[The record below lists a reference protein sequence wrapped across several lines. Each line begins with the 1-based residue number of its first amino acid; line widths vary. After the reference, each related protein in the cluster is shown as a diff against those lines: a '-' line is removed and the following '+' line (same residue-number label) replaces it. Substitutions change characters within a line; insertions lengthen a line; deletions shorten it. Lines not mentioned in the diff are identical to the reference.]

1 MPDLVKFFIN
11 GKAVTA
17 SEDES
22 IWEVSKREGNFIP
35 HLCHSNKLGYEAD
48 GNCRSCVVE
57 IKGERA
63 LAASCIRKPS
73 NGMEVITNNDKV
85 EKSQKLVLEL
95 LLSDQPEK
103 EKSHNQ
109 KSHFWEILQTNQISK
124 TRFPKKDSKI
134 VPSLDNSHPAMTVAL
149 DACIQCGLCI
159 RACRDVQVND
169 VLGMSGR
176 GTNSYPV
183 FDFDDLM
190 GSSSCVGCGECVQA
204 CPTGALMETAL
215 LDDNNVQ
222 TVFPDKHI
230 KSLCPFC
237 GVGCQTNVSVKDNSI
252 VAVNGDNGPAN
263 ENRLCV
269 KGRFGFDYI
278 NSPLRLTEPLIRI
291 DKKSKVWDLTIES
304 DDVYKYFRKASWEEA
319 LSYSSKKF
327 NSILN
332 NNPVNSLA
340 GFGSAKGSNEEAYLF
355 QKLIRT
361 GFKTNN
367 VDHCTRL
374 CHASSVAALLQSVG
388 SAAVTAP
395 FTAAKDAECIIVI
408 GARPEQ
414 NHPVAASYL
423 KQAVKNGSKLIIMD
437 PRKQNLSRYATH
449 HLQFNPGQ
457 DLSLLN
463 AMIYTIIEE
472 GLIDEDYVKNNTEG
486 FELLEKE
493 IKSFNPQI
501 MEKICGIN
509 SEIIREV
516 ARLYAKSKTSIIFW
530 GMGISQHVH
539 GTQNAFCLINLALIT
554 GQVGRDGTGLHPLR
568 GQNNVQGAS
577 DAGLI
582 PMSYPDYQRVDVNK
596 NLSEMESFW
605 NATLDPN
612 EGKTVVE
619 IIEDIYS
626 NKIKGL
632 YVQGENPAMS
642 DPDQNHARKALAK
655 LEHLVV
661 QDIFMTETAWHA
673 DVILP
678 ASAHAEKNG
687 TYTNTN
693 RQVQLGRAVVKTP
706 ENVKQ
711 DWWII
716 QEIAKRMGLDWNYQS
731 PKDIFNEMKLIMP
744 SLNNISWERLERDGF
759 VTYPVESEFELG
771 QDIIFNDGFP
781 TLNKLAKIT
790 PTKLIMPNDEL
801 SKEFPL
807 VLSTGRLLEHWHTGT
822 MTRKAVILDKLEPD
836 PIIFMNENDSKF
848 YGLDLNRKVKIKTRR
863 GEININVRL
872 DDDLLPGMIFL
883 PFCFK
888 EAAANILTNSTLDP
902 IGKIPELKF
911 SAASV
916 HQN

>member
-1 MPDLVKFFIN
+1 MSDLINFFIN
-11 GKAVTA
+11 GKAVKA
-17 SEDES
+17 NADDS

-35 HLCHSNKLGYEAD
+35 HLCHSDKSGYKAD

-57 IKGERA
+57 IKGERT
-63 LAASCIRKPS
+63 LAASCIRKPF

-95 LLSDQPEK
+95 LLSDQPVK
-103 EKSHNQ
+103 EKSHN
-109 KSHFWEILQTNQISK
+109 KNSYFWKILETKKISK
-124 TRFPKKDSKI
+124 TRFPKKDTKTI
-134 VPSLDNSHPAMTVAL
+134 PELDKSHPAMTVAL
-149 DACIQCGLCI
+149 DSCIQCGLCI

-169 VLGMSGR
+169 VLGMAGR

-190 GSSSCVGCGECVQA
+190 GTSSCVGCGECVQA

-215 LDDNNVQ
+215 LDNNNIQ
-222 TVFPDKHI
+222 TIFPDKHV

-237 GVGCQTNVSVKDNSI
+237 GVGCQTKVSVKNNSI
-252 VAVNGDNGPAN
+252 IAVNGDNGPAN

-278 NSPLRLTEPLIRI
+278 NSPSRLTEPLIRI
-291 DKKSKVWDLTIES
+291 NKDSKSWDLTIDS
-304 DDVYKYFRKASWEEA
+304 KDIYKYFRKASWEEA
-319 LSYSSKKF
+319 LSYSSNKF

-423 KQAVKNGSKLIIMD
+423 KQAVKNGSKLIIID

-472 GLIDEDYVKNNTEG
+472 GLINKDYIKNNTEG

-493 IKSFNPQI
+493 IKDFKPLL
-501 MEKICGIN
+501 MEKLCGIKADV
-509 SEIIREV
+509 IKEV

-554 GQVGRDGTGLHPLR
+554 GQVGREGTGLHPLR

-582 PMSYPDYQRVDVNK
+582 PMSYPDYQRVSVNK
-596 NLSEMESFW
+596 NQLEMERFW
-605 NATLDPN
+605 DVTLDPN
-612 EGKTVVE
+612 EGRTVVE
-619 IIEDIYS
+619 IIEDIAS
-626 NKIKGL
+626 NNIKGL

-642 DPDQNHARKALAK
+642 DPDQIHARKALAK

-678 ASAHAEKNG
+678 ASAHAEKDG

-693 RQVQLGRAVVKTP
+693 RQIQLGRAVVETP
-706 ENVKQ
+706 GNVKQ

-716 QEIAKRMGLDWNYQS
+716 QEIAKRMGLNWNYKS
-731 PKDIFNEMKLIMP
+731 PKDIFNEMKFIMP
-744 SLNNISWERLERDGF
+744 SLDNISWERLERDGF

-781 TLNKLAKIT
+781 TSNKLAKII

-801 SKEFPL
+801 NNEFPMI
-807 VLSTGRLLEHWHTGT
+807 LSTGRLLEHWHTGT
-822 MTRKAVILDKLEPD
+822 MTRRSLILDELEPE
-836 PIIFMNENDSKF
+836 PIIFMNRSDFKN
-848 YGLDLNRKVKIKTRR
+848 YNLDINKKIKVETRR
-863 GEININVRL
+863 GKIHLNIRL

-888 EAAANILTNSTLDP
+888 EAAANILTNSDLDP

-911 SAASV
+911 SAARIT
-916 HQN
+916 QN

>member
-1 MPDLVKFFIN
+1 
-11 GKAVTA
+11 
-17 SEDES
+17 
-22 IWEVSKREGNFIP
+22 
-35 HLCHSNKLGYEAD
+35 
-48 GNCRSCVVE
+48 
-57 IKGERA
+57 
-63 LAASCIRKPS
+63 
-73 NGMEVITNNDKV
+73 
-85 EKSQKLVLEL
+85 
-95 LLSDQPEK
+95 
-103 EKSHNQ
+103 
-109 KSHFWEILQTNQISK
+109 
-124 TRFPKKDSKI
+124 
-134 VPSLDNSHPAMTVAL
+134 MTVAL

-176 GTNSYPV
+176 GASSYPV

-291 DKKSKVWDLTIES
+291 DKKSKVWDLIIES
-304 DDVYKYFRKASWEEA
+304 KDVYKYFRKASWEEA

-822 MTRKAVILDKLEPD
+822 MTRKAIILDKLEPN
-836 PIIFMNENDSKF
+836 PIIFMNENDRKF
-848 YGLDLNRKVKIKTRR
+848 YDLDLNKKVKIRTRR